1 MKRYLHR
8 SMYKDMNATK
18 IQSSKFIDTD
28 TDIDL
33 DTYDVENDPDGI
45 FDVDS
50 MDDDTSLLFSSYD
63 EYKKYIAIFDAR

>member
-1 MKRYLHR
+1 
-8 SMYKDMNATK
+8 MNAAK
-18 IQSSKFIDTD
+18 VQSSKFID

-33 DTYDVENDPDGI
+33 DTYDIENDPDGI

>member
-28 TDIDL
+28 IDL

-50 MDDDTSLLFSSYD
+50 TDDDTSLLFSS
-63 EYKKYIAIFDAR
+63 FDAR

>member
-1 MKRYLHR
+1 
-8 SMYKDMNATK
+8 MYKDMNATK

>member
-1 MKRYLHR
+1 MKRYLYR

>member
-18 IQSSKFIDTD
+18 IQSSKFID